1 MKITSP
7 RYKLI
12 SAVYEPQP
20 HFGAAAGAPGAGAR
34 ASERASEKSPTGRLR
49 YVAVLTYQL
58 VR

>member
-1 MKITSP
+1 MKITSR

-20 HFGAAAGAPGAGAR
+20 RFGAAAGAPGAGAR
-34 ASERASEKSPTGRLR
+34 ERASEKSPTGRLR
-49 YVAVLTYQL
+49 YVTVVTYQL

>member
-12 SAVYEPQP
+12 SAVYEAQP

-34 ASERASEKSPTGRLR
+34 ASEREKRKARL
-49 YVAVLTYQL
+49 AVYATLQY
-58 VR
+58 